1 MQPTCPNA
9 HLQEK
14 ATLQIVQLP
23 HEQQSNLN
31 LPLKICITQVCQ
43 ITHRLNC
50 TLAKCKTCQ
59 LQTYRVQKLPLETLP
74 STRLKMPESTTTNAN
89 MLHANLLQTCQGL
102 RGIPAKLH
110 PCKMQNLPTA
120 NLQSAKLILANT
132 AKHQTKDARIH
143 HHKCEYAT
151 CKYPQTCQWLS
162 GIGFQMKYCQNSML
176 AYHWNATIPEC
187 KVVNNQLATRKI
199 AKIHA
204 NWMKYRWQISNEETA
219 KVATLQG
226 WIYSINLEPICY
238 FGQINVD

>member
-1 MQPTCPNA
+1 MPRTCHA
-9 HLQEK
+9 THLPK
-14 ATLQIVQLP
+14 CTP
-23 HEQQSNLN
+23 SGKGNLA
-31 LPLKICITQVCQ
+31 
-43 ITHRLNC
+43 NC
-50 TLAKCKTCQ
+50 TATAWTAVKFKLATQ
-59 LQTYRVQKLPLETLP
+59 
-74 STRLKMPESTTTNAN
+74 N
-89 MLHANLLQTCQGL
+89 LHHASLSNHT
-102 RGIPAKLH
+102 PAKLH

-132 AKHQTKDARIH
+132 AKHQTKDSRIH

-199 AKIHA
+199 AKMHA

>member
-59 LQTYRVQKLPLETLP
+59 LQTYRVQKL
-74 STRLKMPESTTTNAN
+74 
-89 MLHANLLQTCQGL
+89 
-102 RGIPAKLH
+102 
-110 PCKMQNLPTA
+110 
-120 NLQSAKLILANT
+120 ILANT
-132 AKHQTKDARIH
+132 AKHQTKDSRIH

-151 CKYPQTCQWLS
+151 CKYPKTCQGLS
-162 GIGFQMKYCQNSML
+162 GIGFQLKYCQNSTL

-199 AKIHA
+199 AKMHA